1 MEIKKIVT
9 VLNDLIE
16 ISRND
21 AEDFKT
27 CAETIES
34 EDLKFFFQTRIH
46 DCEVTIRE
54 LEAAMSRYGVYP
66 DINSSAYTLKA
77 YDKALKEDIPSDLRP
92 LINRGIRRIL
102 VGEMN
107 MCIFDLED
115 SPQKSFPP
123 ATSSLNLYANK

>member
-34 EDLKFFFQTRIH
+34 AELKFFFQTRIH
-46 DCEVTIRE
+46 DCEKTIRE
-54 LEAAMSRYGVYP
+54 LEAAMSQYGVYS
-66 DINSSAYTLKA
+66 DANSSTYTLKA

-115 SPQKSFPP
+115 STQKSCSLT
-123 ATSSLNLYANK
+123 TSSLNSYANE

>member
-9 VLNDLIE
+9 VLTDLIE

-34 EDLKFFFQTRIH
+34 AELKFFFQTRIH
-46 DCEVTIRE
+46 DCEKTIRE

-66 DINSSAYTLKA
+66 DVNSSPYTLKA
-77 YDKALKEDIPSDLRP
+77 YEKALKEDIPSDLRP

-115 SPQKSFPP
+115 APQKSFPLT
-123 ATSSLNLYANK
+123 TSSLNSYANE

>member
-34 EDLKFFFQTRIH
+34 VELKFFFQTRIH
-46 DCEVTIRE
+46 DCEETIRE
-54 LEAAMSRYGVYP
+54 LEAAMSQYGAFP
-66 DINSSAYTLKA
+66 DTNSNAYTLKA
-77 YDKALKEDIPSDLRP
+77 YDKALKEDIPSDLKP

-115 SPQKSFPP
+115 SPRKSFPLT
-123 ATSSLNLYANK
+123 TSSLNS

>member
-21 AEDFKT
+21 AEDFKI
-27 CAETIES
+27 CAETMES
-34 EDLKFFFQTRIH
+34 AELKFFFQTRIH
-46 DCEVTIRE
+46 DCEKTIRE
-54 LEAAMSRYGVYP
+54 LEAAMNQYGVYS
-66 DINSSAYTLKA
+66 DINSSTYTLKA

-107 MCIFDLED
+107 MCIFDVED
-115 SPQKSFPP
+115 SHQQSFPLT
-123 ATSSLNLYANK
+123 TSSLNSYASE